1 MEELLEAPQLGR
13 NPHLLQTLST
23 LVRKWPKSW
32 LKMDIF
38 YAYIASCSDTSSS
51 TFKLNCANNPS
62 VVFYVELVVI
72 LFSGR
77 SNAENRTDVVS
88 VRLQPFNVEQCNNIT
103 VMLKTGN

>member
-13 NPHLLQTLST
+13 NPHLLHTLST
-23 LVRKWPKSW
+23 LVMKK
-32 LKMDIF
+32 LAQNGYFF
-38 YAYIASCSDTSSS
+38 YAYLFMLRDK
-51 TFKLNCANNPS
+51 FKYLQTES
-62 VVFYVELVVI
+62 FSGILELVAM

>member
-23 LVRKWPKSW
+23 LTREGPKK
-32 LKMDIF
+32 LAQNGYFLCIE
-38 YAYIASCSDTSSS
+38 TSSS
-51 TFKLNCANNPS
+51 TYKLNCTNNPS
-62 VVFYVELVVI
+62 EVFRELVAM

-88 VRLQPFNVEQCNNIT
+88 VRLQTFYVEQCNNIT

>member
-38 YAYIASCSDTSSS
+38 YAYRFMLRYK
-51 TFKLNCANNPS
+51 FKYLQTES
-62 VVFYVELVVI
+62 FSGILELVAM

-88 VRLQPFNVEQCNNIT
+88 VRLQPFYVEQRNNIT

>member
-1 MEELLEAPQLGR
+1 
-13 NPHLLQTLST
+13 
-23 LVRKWPKSW
+23 
-32 LKMDIF
+32 MDTF
-38 YAYIASCSDTSSS
+38 YAYRFMLKDK
-51 TFKLNCANNPS
+51 FKYLQTES
-62 VVFYVELVVI
+62 FSGILELVSM